1 MIYDGSIMRDSKTK
15 QLYLFIFDAETNMVK
30 DGISISDH
38 ACYKDMRDDQMMVVN
53 VSFKDGTK
61 DVEVDLDDF
70 IYGDKYG
77 ENNIFILIH
86 DLLLF
91 SVSDDENKP
100 LILDDLVKTGSLN
113 LSIIDIIGIA
123 KNNLIT
129 NDE

>member
-1 MIYDGSIMRDSKTK
+1 MDWTHVSKVC
-15 QLYLFIFDAETNMVK
+15 IGCGV
-30 DGISISDH
+30 II
-38 ACYKDMRDDQMMVVN
+38 
-53 VSFKDGTK
+53 
-61 DVEVDLDDF
+61 EVDLDDF